1 MLRCADVA
9 TPEKKQ
15 LNEEEEGFWY
25 SRKQTAFLVSVW
37 EMLSGSSVRLT
48 LLSYIHSST
57 FTVYQ
62 Q

>member
-1 MLRCADVA
+1 MA

-48 LLSYIHSST
+48 LSSYIHSST